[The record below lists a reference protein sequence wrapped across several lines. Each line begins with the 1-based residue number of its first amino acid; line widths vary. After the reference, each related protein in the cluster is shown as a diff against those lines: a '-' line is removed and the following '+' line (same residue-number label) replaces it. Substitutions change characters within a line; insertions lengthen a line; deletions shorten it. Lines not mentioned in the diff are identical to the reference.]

1 MCNMLTPKKKLYA
14 AARLSGLNQSQSA
27 IAAGYSPATAAP
39 AASRLEKDPE
49 VRAHMSRLLAAGDQ
63 VQEDSAPEPEPVSVQ
78 SPQSEGGGYAV
89 EAADAPLHPD
99 PEPKPEPQPS
109 PEPPAARVNPSR
121 ASKPLPPPMD
131 RPLITATDPLE
142 FMLKLM
148 ADVSEDPKTRLEAAK
163 AAIPYLHAKKG
174 EVGKKEEKRTAA
186 ERVKEGRFGL
196 RQGNGL
202 RAVK

>member
-27 IAAGYSPATAAP
+27 IAAGYSAATAAP

-49 VRAHMSRLLAAGDQ
+49 VREHMARLLAAGEQ
-63 VQEDSAPEPEPVSVQ
+63 VQEDSAPEPEPVPVQ
-78 SPQSEGGGYAV
+78 SPQSEGGGCEA
-89 EAADAPLHPD
+89 EAADAPLHPE
-99 PEPKPEPQPS
+99 PEPKPEPEPEPQPS

-148 ADVSEDPKTRLEAAK
+148 ADVGEDPKTRLEAAK

-186 ERVKEGRFGL
+186 EKVKEGRFGL
-196 RQGNGL
+196 R
-202 RAVK
+202 AVK

>member
-1 MCNMLTPKKKLYA
+1 MLTPKKKLYA

-39 AASRLEKDPE
+39 AASRLEKDPD
-49 VRAHMSRLLAAGDQ
+49 VRAHMSRLQAAGGQ
-63 VQEDSAPEPEPVSVQ
+63 VPEDSDPEPEPVSVQ
-78 SPQSEGGGYAV
+78 SQQSEGGGYAV
-89 EAADAPLHPD
+89 ESADAPLHPE
-99 PEPKPEPQPS
+99 PEPAPD

-121 ASKPLPPPMD
+121 ASKPLPPPQD

-196 RQGNGL
+196 R
-202 RAVK
+202 AVK

>member
-27 IAAGYSPATAAP
+27 IAAGYSAATAAP

-49 VRAHMSRLLAAGDQ
+49 VREHMARLLAAGGQ
-63 VQEDSAPEPEPVSVQ
+63 VPEDSAPEPEPEPVSDQ
-78 SPQSEGGGYAV
+78 SQQLQGGCEA
-89 EAADAPLHPD
+89 EAADAPLPPD
-99 PEPKPEPQPS
+99 PEPEPEPQPS
-109 PEPPAARVNPSR
+109 PEPPATRVNPSR

-131 RPLITATDPLE
+131 RLLITATDPLE

-163 AAIPYLHAKKG
+163 AAIPYMHAKKG

-186 ERVKEGRFGL
+186 EKVKEGRFGL
-196 RQGNGL
+196 R
-202 RAVK
+202 AVK

>member
-14 AARLSGLNQSQSA
+14 AARISGLNQSQSA
-27 IAAGYSPATAAP
+27 IAAGYSAATAAP
-39 AASRLEKDPE
+39 AASRLEKDPD
-49 VRAHMSRLLAAGDQ
+49 VRDHMSRLLAAGGRLP
-63 VQEDSAPEPEPVSVQ
+63 EDSAPELEPEPVQ
-78 SPQSEGGGYAV
+78 SPQSEGGDC
-89 EAADAPLHPD
+89 EAEASDAPLHTE

-121 ASKPLPPPMD
+121 ASKPLPPPQE

-186 ERVKEGRFGL
+186 EKVKEGRFGL
-196 RQGNGL
+196 R
-202 RAVK
+202 AVK

>member
-39 AASRLEKDPE
+39 AASRLEKDPD
-49 VRAHMSRLLAAGDQ
+49 VRAHMARLLAAGGQLPD
-63 VQEDSAPEPEPVSVQ
+63 ESAPEPEPVSVQ
-78 SPQSEGGGYAV
+78 PQQSEGGGYAV
-89 EAADAPLHPD
+89 EAADAPFH
-99 PEPKPEPQPS
+99 PEPEPAPEPT

-121 ASKPLPPPMD
+121 ASKPLPPPQD

-148 ADVSEDPKTRLEAAK
+148 ADVGEDPKTRLEAAK
-163 AAIPYLHAKKG
+163 AAIPYLRAKKG

-186 ERVKEGRFGL
+186 EMVKEGRFGL
-196 RQGNGL
+196 R
-202 RAVK
+202 AVK

>member
-1 MCNMLTPKKKLYA
+1 MFNMLTPKKKLYA

-27 IAAGYSPATAAP
+27 IAAGYSAATAAP

-49 VRAHMSRLLAAGDQ
+49 VREHMARLLAAGGQ
-63 VQEDSAPEPEPVSVQ
+63 VPEDSAPEPEPEPVSDQ
-78 SPQSEGGGYAV
+78 SQQLQGGCET
-89 EAADAPLHPD
+89 EADDAPLHPE
-99 PEPKPEPQPS
+99 PEPSPEPEPQPS
-109 PEPPAARVNPSR
+109 HEPPAARVNPSR

-148 ADVSEDPKTRLEAAK
+148 ADVGEDPKTRLEAAK
-163 AAIPYLHAKKG
+163 AAIPYMHAKKG

-186 ERVKEGRFGL
+186 EKVKEGRFGL
-196 RQGNGL
+196 R
-202 RAVK
+202 AVK

>member
-39 AASRLEKDPE
+39 AASRLEKDPD
-49 VRAHMSRLLAAGDQ
+49 VRDHMARLLAAGGRLP
-63 VQEDSAPEPEPVSVQ
+63 EDSAPEPEPEPVSVQ
-78 SPQSEGGGYAV
+78 SQQSECGGYAA
-89 EAADAPLHPD
+89 EADDAPLHPE
-99 PEPKPEPQPS
+99 PEPAPEPEPQPS
-109 PEPPAARVNPSR
+109 HEPPAARVNPSR
-121 ASKPLPPPMD
+121 ASKPLPPPQD

-196 RQGNGL
+196 R
-202 RAVK
+202 AVK

>member
-1 MCNMLTPKKKLYA
+1 MLTPKKKLYA

-27 IAAGYSPATAAP
+27 IAAGYSSATAAP

-49 VRAHMSRLLAAGDQ
+49 VREHMARLLAAGGKLP
-63 VQEDSAPEPEPVSVQ
+63 EDSAPEPAPVRP
-78 SPQSEGGGYAV
+78 PQLEGSGEV
-89 EAADAPLHPD
+89 ESADVPPH
-99 PEPKPEPQPS
+99 PEPEPEPEPS

-186 ERVKEGRFGL
+186 EKVKEGRFGL
-196 RQGNGL
+196 R
-202 RAVK
+202 AVK

>member
-39 AASRLEKDPE
+39 AASRLEKDPD
-49 VRAHMSRLLAAGDQ
+49 VRAHMSRLQAAGGQ
-63 VQEDSAPEPEPVSVQ
+63 VPEDSDPEPEPVSVQ
-78 SPQSEGGGYAV
+78 SQQSEGGGYAV
-89 EAADAPLHPD
+89 ESADAPLHPE
-99 PEPKPEPQPS
+99 PEPAPD

-121 ASKPLPPPMD
+121 ASKPLPPPQD

-196 RQGNGL
+196 R
-202 RAVK
+202 AVK

>member
-39 AASRLEKDPE
+39 AASRLEKDPD
-49 VRAHMSRLLAAGDQ
+49 VRAHMSRLQAAGGHLPDESP
-63 VQEDSAPEPEPVSVQ
+63 VDPPTELVAEPEP
-78 SPQSEGGGYAV
+78 SENGGYAV

-99 PEPKPEPQPS
+99 PDPEPQPS
-109 PEPPAARVNPSR
+109 HEPPAARVNLSR
-121 ASKPLPPPMD
+121 AIKPLPPPMD

-186 ERVKEGRFGL
+186 EKVKEGRFGL
-196 RQGNGL
+196 R
-202 RAVK
+202 AVK

>member
-39 AASRLEKDPE
+39 AASRLEKDPD
-49 VRAHMSRLLAAGDQ
+49 VRAHMSRLQAAGGQ
-63 VQEDSAPEPEPVSVQ
+63 VPEESAPEPEPVSVQ
-78 SPQSEGGGYAV
+78 SQQSEGGGCEA
-89 EAADAPLHPD
+89 EAADAPLHPE

-121 ASKPLPPPMD
+121 ASKPLPPPQD

-148 ADVSEDPKTRLEAAK
+148 ADVGEDPKTRLEAAK

-186 ERVKEGRFGL
+186 EKVKEGRFGL
-196 RQGNGL
+196 R
-202 RAVK
+202 AVK

>member
-27 IAAGYSPATAAP
+27 IAAGYSAATAAP

-49 VRAHMSRLLAAGDQ
+49 VREHMARLLAAGGRLP
-63 VQEDSAPEPEPVSVQ
+63 EDSAPEPEPVSVQ

-89 EAADAPLHPD
+89 EAADAPLHPE
-99 PEPKPEPQPS
+99 PEPAPETDPQPS
-109 PEPPAARVNPSR
+109 HEPPAARVNPSR

-148 ADVSEDPKTRLEAAK
+148 ADVGEDPKTRLEAAK

-186 ERVKEGRFGL
+186 EKVKEGRFGL
-196 RQGNGL
+196 R
-202 RAVK
+202 AVK

>member
-1 MCNMLTPKKKLYA
+1 MLTPKKKLYA

-39 AASRLEKDPE
+39 AASRLEKDPD
-49 VRAHMSRLLAAGDQ
+49 VRAHMSRLQAAGDQ
-63 VQEDSAPEPEPVSVQ
+63 VQEDSAPELEPEPVQ
-78 SPQSEGGGYAV
+78 SPQSEGGACEA
-89 EAADAPLHPD
+89 EAADAPLHPY
-99 PEPKPEPQPS
+99 PEPEPQPS
-109 PEPPAARVNPSR
+109 PEPPAARANPSR
-121 ASKPLPPPMD
+121 ASKPLPPPQD

-148 ADVSEDPKTRLEAAK
+148 ADVGEDPKTRLEAAK

-186 ERVKEGRFGL
+186 EKVKEGRFGL
-196 RQGNGL
+196 R
-202 RAVK
+202 AVK